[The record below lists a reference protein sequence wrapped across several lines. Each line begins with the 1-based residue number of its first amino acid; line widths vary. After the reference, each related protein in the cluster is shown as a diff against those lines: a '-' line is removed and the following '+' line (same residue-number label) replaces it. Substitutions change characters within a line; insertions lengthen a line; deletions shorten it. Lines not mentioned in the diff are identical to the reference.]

1 MFNQQREDFLARFS
15 DVLTPHAAL
24 DVSAAWWSLLPHLAM
39 SLKNPKGKIRNSD
52 KSCVTS

>member
-1 MFNQQREDFLARFS
+1 MFNQQREGFLAWFS
-15 DVLTPHAAL
+15 DVLTPRAAL